1 MIDQYIITPIAER
14 LKAAF
19 DATIG
24 HWLSLDWVPEIF
36 FWYWWLFVLFVA
48 IWAINRVFGWSR
60 IVQIAGSILF
70 LLGAIFV
77 AGGHFMMRRLK
88 KGGRR
93 G

>member
-1 MIDQYIITPIAER
+1 MDWIIDSIAVR

-24 HWLSLDWVPEIF
+24 QWLSLSWIPEIV
-36 FWYWWLFVLFVA
+36 FWYWWLAVLFVA

-77 AGGHFMMRRLK
+77 AGGHVMMRRLNK
-88 KGGRR
+88 KKRK
-93 G
+93 